1 MLAQMIRNRLMISL
15 HRRRKKKTR
24 AVPDSARQNCLF
36 SLIFRLT
43 AGFGT
48 LRFPQVAGLH
58 RAVPSTALDK
68 VFNCGTDYSRLSP
81 FVKNCFRI
89 LRLRAC
95 HLEEQRDEGSYS
107 GRWCTFLLLVQKKGT
122 KENDTREGNCGLA
135 LPVAG
140 EARPQFPQPRHKVNC
155 RTAAIHLAVPEK
167 CCGLTLF
174 LAFFDRCGK
183 GTSPSSATGGGL
195 VPFPLPGPTLIE
207 TTKRG
212 LRAPFGFPRDSPG
225 NDGRFE

>member
-1 MLAQMIRNRLMISL
+1 MRSSQNKCCTSL
-15 HRRRKKKTR
+15 DN
-24 AVPDSARQNCLF
+24 P
-36 SLIFRLT
+36 
-43 AGFGT
+43 
-48 LRFPQVAGLH
+48 P
-58 RAVPSTALDK
+58 
-68 VFNCGTDYSRLSP
+68 
-81 FVKNCFRI
+81 
-89 LRLRAC
+89 
-95 HLEEQRDEGSYS
+95 
-107 GRWCTFLLLVQKKGT
+107 VQKKGT

-155 RTAAIHLAVPEK
+155 RTAAREGTLGCWRAVAKQAREWQMRQGGEISFSVHLAVPEK

-195 VPFPLPGPTLIE
+195 VPFPLPGLSLIQ

-212 LRAPFGFPRDSPG
+212 LRAPFGIPRVFCVE
-225 NDGRFE
+225 R

>member
-1 MLAQMIRNRLMISL
+1 MLPKKILEAKCFKDLFCWNDLLAHPPSSSRRERSPDRSVSWHPERARRASRRISAA
-15 HRRRKKKTR
+15 RR
-24 AVPDSARQNCLF
+24 
-36 SLIFRLT
+36 
-43 AGFGT
+43 G
-48 LRFPQVAGLH
+48 
-58 RAVPSTALDK
+58 
-68 VFNCGTDYSRLSP
+68 
-81 FVKNCFRI
+81 
-89 LRLRAC
+89 
-95 HLEEQRDEGSYS
+95 
-107 GRWCTFLLLVQKKGT
+107 CTFLLLVQKKGT

-225 NDGRFE
+225 NDSRFE

>member
-1 MLAQMIRNRLMISL
+1 MRCHPERA
-15 HRRRKKKTR
+15 RR
-24 AVPDSARQNCLF
+24 A
-36 SLIFRLT
+36 
-43 AGFGT
+43 
-48 LRFPQVAGLH
+48 
-58 RAVPSTALDK
+58 
-68 VFNCGTDYSRLSP
+68 SR
-81 FVKNCFRI
+81 RI
-89 LRLRAC
+89 LPR
-95 HLEEQRDEGSYS
+95 S
-107 GRWCTFLLLVQKKGT
+107 GGCTFLLLVQKKGT

-155 RTAAIHLAVPEK
+155 RTAAREGTLGCWRAVAKQAREWQMRQGGEISFSVHLAVPEK

-225 NDGRFE
+225 NDSRFE